1 MIMDISEK
9 KYPDYPKRKKYFLNK
24 QIHQEKQHCLVQTK
38 KFNPSRCKSPQFV
51 RQYDSLFCL
60 YASTVKENKFMPKV
74 IKWLLYLLVFVLLLA
89 AIALFVLAN
98 NLGKIIKTGIN
109 DYGPELLG
117 VPLTL
122 GSASVSLLDGKAS
135 LGDLRIANPQGF
147 SSNNAFELKHIDLA
161 LDIQSL
167 QNPVIVIDR
176 IAINGAAVNAEQIG
190 SKINLQVLQNKM
202 SQASSGSAPS
212 SGSSSS
218 DQDKSTLPKIAIAK
232 FEFTD
237 ATASVKSDTLGEE
250 SVAIPSIS
258 LENIG
263 TPENGLTPDSAA
275 QAVMQPLMKKVIA
288 EVKKQALDKVV
299 DREIDKA
306 LDKALGDK
314 AGQYKDKLKGL
325 FK

>member
-1 MIMDISEK
+1 
-9 KYPDYPKRKKYFLNK
+9 
-24 QIHQEKQHCLVQTK
+24 
-38 KFNPSRCKSPQFV
+38 
-51 RQYDSLFCL
+51 
-60 YASTVKENKFMPKV
+60 MPKV

-89 AIALFVLAN
+89 AIALFVIAN

-212 SGSSSS
+212 SGSSRS